1 MYMTGYNIPSY
12 FVKVF
17 KNKYGVLPKDFM
29 KRIIELCNP
38 RKITCIIFER
48 FRWGGIFL
56 GGDRMLSL
64 KHLFC
69 AQRSCSRTGCFR
81 FRLSILCGYW
91 AFHLQDAFAFAKDP
105 LCEEVLYPT
114 ISGTGK
120 GACPFGFVRRS
131 LKEKASFL
139 FQTPSNKTVLRLC
152 RRTPEIVVTR
162 TGFKP
167 VTF

>member
-1 MYMTGYNIPSY
+1 MG
-12 FVKVF
+12 
-17 KNKYGVLPKDFM
+17 
-29 KRIIELCNP
+29 
-38 RKITCIIFER
+38 
-48 FRWGGIFL
+48 GGI
-56 GGDRMLSL
+56 RMLLLSL
-64 KHLFC
+64 KHLLWVLGFPVAGC
-69 AQRSCSRTGCFR
+69 FRIRERSFGLIGTRTGCFR
-81 FRLSILCGYW
+81 IRLSILCGYW

-131 LKEKASFL
+131 LKKKARFL

>member
-1 MYMTGYNIPSY
+1 MLLGRMSLQVWIHGLLSLNR
-12 FVKVF
+12 FWLFLKVLL
-17 KNKYGVLPKDFM
+17 VLLDWLLLFM
-29 KRIIELCNP
+29 VWLIGGEE
-38 RKITCIIFER
+38 FSW
-48 FRWGGIFL
+48 WGI
-56 GGDRMLSL
+56 RMLSLSL
-64 KHLFC
+64 KHLLWVLGFPL
-69 AQRSCSRTGCFR
+69 AGCFR
-81 FRLSILCGYW
+81 IRLSISFVRRGLVH
-91 AFHLQDAFAFAKDP
+91 AQDAFAFAKDP

-120 GACPFGFVRRS
+120 GACPFCFVRRS

>member
-1 MYMTGYNIPSY
+1 MILWGYWGFHLQDTFAFAKVS
-12 FVKVF
+12 FVVS
-17 KNKYGVLPKDFM
+17 GGSTC
-29 KRIIELCNP
+29 RI
-38 RKITCIIFER
+38 
-48 FRWGGIFL
+48 
-56 GGDRMLSL
+56 LSL
-64 KHLFC
+64 LLKYPLWLLGVPLAGYFH
-69 AQRSCSRTGCFR
+69 FR
-81 FRLSILCGYW
+81 ESILCGYW
-91 AFHLQDAFAFAKDP
+91 IFPLAGCFRIRLSISFVRRGLVHAQDAFAFAKDP

-120 GACPFGFVRRS
+120 GACPFCFVRGS

>member
-1 MYMTGYNIPSY
+1 MLLGRMSLQVWIHGLLSLN
-12 FVKVF
+12 
-17 KNKYGVLPKDFM
+17 
-29 KRIIELCNP
+29 
-38 RKITCIIFER
+38 R
-48 FRWGGIFL
+48 FWLLLILLDWLIGGEECSWGGI
-56 GGDRMLSL
+56 RMLSL
-64 KHLFC
+64 SLKHPLWVLVVPV
-69 AQRSCSRTGCFR
+69 AGCFR
-81 FRLSILCGYW
+81 FRLSISFVRRGLVH
-91 AFHLQDAFAFAKDP
+91 AQDAFAFAKDP

-152 RRTPEIVVTR
+152 RRPPEIVVTR

>member
-1 MYMTGYNIPSY
+1 M
-12 FVKVF
+12 
-17 KNKYGVLPKDFM
+17 L
-29 KRIIELCNP
+29 L
-38 RKITCIIFER
+38 
-48 FRWGGIFL
+48 
-56 GGDRMLSL
+56 LSL
-64 KHLFC
+64 KHLFGLVG
-69 AQRSCSRTGCFR
+69 ASRR
-81 FRLSILCGYW
+81 MLSHSLKHPFFWGGYW

>member
-1 MYMTGYNIPSY
+1 MSHPAWIHGLLSLNR
-12 FVKVF
+12 FWLFLKLLL
-17 KNKYGVLPKDFM
+17 VLLDWL
-29 KRIIELCNP
+29 IGGEECS
-38 RKITCIIFER
+38 
-48 FRWGGIFL
+48 WGGI
-56 GGDRMLSL
+56 RMLSLSL
-64 KHLFC
+64 KHLLWVLVVPV
-69 AQRSCSRTGCFR
+69 AGCFR

-120 GACPFGFVRRS
+120 GACPFCFVRRS
-131 LKEKASFL
+131 LKKKASSL

>member
-1 MYMTGYNIPSY
+1 MILWGYWGFHLQDTFAFANVSFVVSGVPLAGY
-12 FVKVF
+12 FH
-17 KNKYGVLPKDFM
+17 
-29 KRIIELCNP
+29 
-38 RKITCIIFER
+38 
-48 FRWGGIFL
+48 FRE
-56 GGDRMLSL
+56 
-64 KHLFC
+64 
-69 AQRSCSRTGCFR
+69 
-81 FRLSILCGYW
+81 SILCGYCISTCRMLSLLRKYPLW
-91 AFHLQDAFAFAKDP
+91 LLGFHLQDAFTFAKVSFVRRNGLVHAQDAFAFAKDP